1 MNNVKRFEE
10 LEVWKE
16 SRSLSKDI
24 YNQFK
29 SRERFADRPLALQI
43 IRSSGSVTDNIA
55 EGFERGGNKEFLQYL
70 WISKASAGECRS
82 QLYRAFDS
90 ELLSQEELDALPRIE
105 DLTEGSDI
113 RTFLRAGVPR
123 QLRNAAMRRMWML
136 TPGIRDYSDPAVD
149 YAWDWNTPGGVPGD
163 GIGPTA
169 ENAAKMLK
177 QLFKPQDDDPIV
189 ASAKPDPTVAKVA
202 AVPPVAET
210 GQVEEAEDDKATAP
224 DITHAATDDPP
235 CAPDLPPRRRH
246 GSALPG

>member
-1 MNNVKRFEE
+1 M
-10 LEVWKE
+10 
-16 SRSLSKDI
+16 SDAPS
-24 YNQFK
+24 
-29 SRERFADRPLALQI
+29 
-43 IRSSGSVTDNIA
+43 
-55 EGFERGGNKEFLQYL
+55 EGFLGRWSRAKRNAAKSQPEPEVTPEPPVET
-70 WISKASAGECRS
+70 SA
-82 QLYRAFDS
+82 APAPAP

-163 GIGPTA
+163 GIGPSP

-177 QLFKPQDDDPIV
+177 QLFKPQDDDADETAPQKDSATPQG
-189 ASAKPDPTVAKVA
+189 ASAPPDAEEQASPASEADA
-202 AVPPVAET
+202 AAAREIA
-210 GQVEEAEDDKATAP
+210 QTAP
-224 DITHAATDDPP
+224 DDPSP
-235 CAPDLPPRRRH
+235 APDTAPRRRH

>member
-1 MNNVKRFEE
+1 M
-10 LEVWKE
+10 
-16 SRSLSKDI
+16 SDAPS
-24 YNQFK
+24 
-29 SRERFADRPLALQI
+29 
-43 IRSSGSVTDNIA
+43 
-55 EGFERGGNKEFLQYL
+55 EGFLGRWSRAKRSAATSQPEAADAPEPPVD
-70 WISKASAGECRS
+70 ISAEPAPAPEP
-82 QLYRAFDS
+82 

-169 ENAAKMLK
+169 ESAAKMLK
-177 QLFKPQDDDPIV
+177 QLLKPQEDDPVV
-189 ASAKPDPTVAKVA
+189 ASAQTAPPEADDTAKPLVAEVK
-202 AVPPVAET
+202 PVAE
-210 GQVEEAEDDKATAP
+210 ADDDAATAP
-224 DITHAATDDPP
+224 DITHAAADDPA

>member
-1 MNNVKRFEE
+1 MSDET
-10 LEVWKE
+10 
-16 SRSLSKDI
+16 S
-24 YNQFK
+24 
-29 SRERFADRPLALQI
+29 
-43 IRSSGSVTDNIA
+43 
-55 EGFERGGNKEFLQYL
+55 EGFLGRWSRAKRNAAKSQPEPEVTPEPPVET
-70 WISKASAGECRS
+70 SAAPAPAPEM
-82 QLYRAFDS
+82 
-90 ELLSQEELDALPRIE
+90 LSQEELDALPRIE

-163 GIGPTA
+163 GIGPSP

-177 QLFKPQDDDPIV
+177 QLFKPQEDDPVV
-189 ASAKPDPTVAKVA
+189 ASAQTTPPEAGDA
-202 AVPPVAET
+202 AEPLVLQVKPVAE
-210 GQVEEAEDDKATAP
+210 ADDDAATAP
-224 DITHAATDDPP
+224 DITHAAADDPA

>member
-1 MNNVKRFEE
+1 M
-10 LEVWKE
+10 
-16 SRSLSKDI
+16 SDATS
-24 YNQFK
+24 
-29 SRERFADRPLALQI
+29 
-43 IRSSGSVTDNIA
+43 
-55 EGFERGGNKEFLQYL
+55 EGFLGRWSRAKRNAAKSQPEPEVTPEPPVET
-70 WISKASAGECRS
+70 SAEP
-82 QLYRAFDS
+82 APAPEP

-163 GIGPTA
+163 GIGPSP

-177 QLFKPQDDDPIV
+177 QLFKPQDDDADETAPQKDSATPQV
-189 ASAKPDPTVAKVA
+189 TSAPPDAEEQASPASEADA
-202 AVPPVAET
+202 AAAHEIA
-210 GQVEEAEDDKATAP
+210 QTAP
-224 DITHAATDDPP
+224 DDPSP
-235 CAPDLPPRRRH
+235 APDTAPRRRH

>member
-1 MNNVKRFEE
+1 M
-10 LEVWKE
+10 
-16 SRSLSKDI
+16 SDAPS
-24 YNQFK
+24 
-29 SRERFADRPLALQI
+29 
-43 IRSSGSVTDNIA
+43 
-55 EGFERGGNKEFLQYL
+55 EGFLGRWSRAKRSAAKSQPEAADAPELPVE
-70 WISKASAGECRS
+70 ISAEPAP
-82 QLYRAFDS
+82 APAPAP